1 MEVWWEGELVDTLEK
16 QADGGVDWTT
26 YNYQVTAG
34 DPSQLGDLSGKLE
47 FRSIGDNDAGGELL
61 DQVSLMVAEDHA
73 PDRRVGE
80 VGGDGLV
87 RDNKITVTLAGE
99 AYKGNPQYA
108 IVVDGKEVTRGEVD
122 WSKDTSGNADRY
134 ADEAGSGN
142 DGKLHG
148 GVGDVKNDEVVWKD
162 VSIDYDF
169 TNGMPQKVEVKFL
182 NDAWGGPN
190 KDDDDRNLI
199 VDKITVDGLAIES
212 EGDFTKYGNRDG
224 MERMSWAGTMEFNV
238 SDAYEAHLKDHNS
251 YKAPI
256 GENLVINSSFE
267 EHGKL
272 NHGSWGTFDKIPGWQ
287 ASSGVIEIQAKQ
299 HGGTSGA
306 EEGKAFLELDSHA
319 NSSVFQ
325 DIMTGQD
332 GKFKLSFSFSA
343 REGGRGG
350 YDVAANNLT
359 EVYWGGE
366 KIATITADQKGW
378 KSYEFEL
385 PAGLN
390 ENDFTRLEFKS
401 VGISDSFGGLID
413 DVSVVRT
420 S

>member
-1 MEVWWEGELVDTLEK
+1 
-16 QADGGVDWTT
+16 
-26 YNYQVTAG
+26 
-34 DPSQLGDLSGKLE
+34 
-47 FRSIGDNDAGGELL
+47 
-61 DQVSLMVAEDHA
+61 
-73 PDRRVGE
+73 
-80 VGGDGLV
+80 
-87 RDNKITVTLAGE
+87 
-99 AYKGNPQYA
+99 
-108 IVVDGKEVTRGEVD
+108 
-122 WSKDTSGNADRY
+122 
-134 ADEAGSGN
+134 
-142 DGKLHG
+142 
-148 GVGDVKNDEVVWKD
+148 
-162 VSIDYDF
+162 
-169 TNGMPQKVEVKFL
+169 
-182 NDAWGGPN
+182 
-190 KDDDDRNLI
+190 
-199 VDKITVDGLAIES
+199 
-212 EGDFTKYGNRDG
+212 

-251 YKAPI
+251 YQAPV

>member
-1 MEVWWEGELVDTLEK
+1 
-16 QADGGVDWTT
+16 
-26 YNYQVTAG
+26 
-34 DPSQLGDLSGKLE
+34 
-47 FRSIGDNDAGGELL
+47 
-61 DQVSLMVAEDHA
+61 
-73 PDRRVGE
+73 
-80 VGGDGLV
+80 
-87 RDNKITVTLAGE
+87 
-99 AYKGNPQYA
+99 
-108 IVVDGKEVTRGEVD
+108 
-122 WSKDTSGNADRY
+122 
-134 ADEAGSGN
+134 
-142 DGKLHG
+142 
-148 GVGDVKNDEVVWKD
+148 
-162 VSIDYDF
+162 
-169 TNGMPQKVEVKFL
+169 
-182 NDAWGGPN
+182 
-190 KDDDDRNLI
+190 LI
-199 VDKITVDGLAIES
+199 VDKIKVDGLTIES
-212 EGDFTKYGNRDG
+212 EGDFTKYDRTHGADL
-224 MERMSWAGTMEFNV
+224 AGREVMAWKGDLEFNV
-238 SDAYEAHLKDHNS
+238 GDAYEAHLKDHNS